1 MVVVILELPLVV
13 NLPVLE
19 EPWEDDE
26 EEYFP
31 LPPEEELQ
39 LVEEEEDELHDPAA
53 PPLPP

>member
-39 LVEEEEDELHDPAA
+39 LVEEEEDELHDPAD